1 MNASIF
7 ALVIICLGAGTL
19 TIPYAF
25 YENGYAMG
33 SFCIITGAFLSSF
46 TGYLIAYVSDKTN
59 GTCYEEIALATHGPG
74 FKKFTCACMIPTN
87 MGFVISY
94 VVLFKSFAP
103 FSLELAGVDLPG
115 WCDSSLTGQIFWAV
129 IFTCVTI
136 LVSIP
141 RRLSSLRFAS
151 AFSILLSLYVVL
163 VIVFEAL
170 LGRGTSS
177 SISAGFKAGHDKAQ
191 LSISGVFS
199 SLPLI
204 IFSYMY
210 QVNIPAIY

>member
-1 MNASIF
+1 MAASTPPMSPGKRILRAAGSPGRFVKTQMREGSMNASIF

-129 IFTCVTI
+129 IFTVSVT
-136 LVSIP
+136 
-141 RRLSSLRFAS
+141 SLKCLTYA
-151 AFSILLSLYVVL
+151 
-163 VIVFEAL
+163 
-170 LGRGTSS
+170 
-177 SISAGFKAGHDKAQ
+177 
-191 LSISGVFS
+191 
-199 SLPLI
+199 
-204 IFSYMY
+204 
-210 QVNIPAIY
+210 